1 MSNTRTGLSAERS
14 PIPEIHLPPH
24 LSALVTQASERAL
37 VPAKLATAVGG
48 DLDAIETVGRG
59 VAIEEGRLLEAVVT
73 SLARTSTSNDVLV
86 GMKLPVLKL
95 AAELAKR
102 NKLESVHHLSLDP
115 ESQSRSSYYPD
126 FVLVGRT
133 TRSAIIIDVKRS
145 LAGYSGSGSLLKL
158 QKRMEAAAWVLPEIL
173 WRHHQR
179 LAVETVGIA
188 IIDGSKT
195 TSDIDDGIW
204 SLDRLDDLL
213 GVPGAGSAA
222 QSCILAFRE
231 DLKSRWLAALPSS
244 ATNQPSASP
253 PDEAPSLPSAEEQM
267 PRKRGRPRKQQPPA
281 GITVGFYR
289 PGGRI
294 HSRLPWQRD
303 TRLQPH

>member
-1 MSNTRTGLSAERS
+1 MDNMHNGLSAGRS
-14 PIPEIHLPPH
+14 PLPELQLPAHLNTLVA
-24 LSALVTQASERAL
+24 LSCERAL
-37 VPAKLATAVGG
+37 DPTQLTSATGG
-48 DLDAIETVGRG
+48 DLDAIEAVGRTFA
-59 VAIEEGRLLEAVVT
+59 VEEGRLLEAVVT
-73 SLARTSTSNDVLV
+73 SLGRTSTSNDVLI
-86 GMKLPVLKL
+86 GMKLPILKL

-115 ESQSRSSYYPD
+115 ASQSRSSYYPD
-126 FVLVGRT
+126 LVLVGRT

-145 LAGYSGSGSLLKL
+145 LAGYSRSGSLLKL

-231 DLKSRWLAALPSS
+231 ALKSRWLAALPSP
-244 ATNQPSASP
+244 ATNGSLASP
-253 PDEAPSLPSAEEQM
+253 PGEAPSLPSAEKQI
-267 PRKRGRPRKQQPPA
+267 PRKRGRPRKHQPPA
-281 GITVGFYR
+281 AITVGFYR

-294 HSRLPWQRD
+294 H
-303 TRLQPH
+303 

>member
-1 MSNTRTGLSAERS
+1 MNNMQSGLSAGRS
-14 PIPEIHLPPH
+14 PLPETQLPAHLRTLVA
-24 LSALVTQASERAL
+24 LSCERVLKPTQL
-37 VPAKLATAVGG
+37 TFAVGG
-48 DLDAIETVGRG
+48 DLDAIETVGRMLT
-59 VAIEEGRLLEAVVT
+59 IEEGRLLEAIVA

-115 ESQSRSSYYPD
+115 ESQSCTSYYPD
-126 FVLVGRT
+126 LVLVDRIKRG
-133 TRSAIIIDVKRS
+133 AIIIDVKRS

-231 DLKSRWLAALPSS
+231 ALRTRWHAALPSS
-244 ATNQPSASP
+244 ATNRPFASP
-253 PDEAPSLPSAEEQM
+253 PDETRLLPSTEKQI
-267 PRKRGRPRKQQPPA
+267 PRKRGRPRKHQPPA
-281 GITVGFYR
+281 AITVGFYR

-294 HSRLPWQRD
+294 H
-303 TRLQPH
+303 

>member
-1 MSNTRTGLSAERS
+1 MHDMHNGLLAERS
-14 PIPEIHLPPH
+14 PLTEAPLPAP
-24 LSALVTQASERAL
+24 LNALVALSCERAL
-37 VPAKLATAVGG
+37 EPTQLASAVGG
-48 DLDAIETVGRG
+48 DLAAIEAVGRTLA
-59 VAIEEGRLLEAVVT
+59 VEEGHLLEAVVI
-73 SLARTSTSNDVLV
+73 SLARTSTSNELFV

-95 AAELAKR
+95 AADIAKR
-102 NKLESVHHLSLDP
+102 NKLESYHRLSLDL
-115 ESQSRSSYYPD
+115 ESQSCTSYYPD
-126 FVLVGRT
+126 LVLVDRIKRG
-133 TRSAIIIDVKRS
+133 AIIVDVKRS
-145 LAGYSGSGSLLKL
+145 LTGYSGSGSLLKL

-222 QSCILAFRE
+222 QSCIFAFRE
-231 DLKSRWLAALPSS
+231 ALKTRWQAALPSS
-244 ATNQPSASP
+244 ATNGPFASP
-253 PDEAPSLPSAEEQM
+253 PDEARSSPSAEKQM
-267 PRKRGRPRKQQPPA
+267 PRKRGRPRKQQPAA

-294 HSRLPWQRD
+294 H
-303 TRLQPH
+303 

>member
-1 MSNTRTGLSAERS
+1 MHNMHNGLSAGRS
-14 PIPEIHLPPH
+14 PLPEQQLPAHLNTLVA
-24 LSALVTQASERAL
+24 LSCERAL
-37 VPAKLATAVGG
+37 DPTQLTSATGG
-48 DLDAIETVGRG
+48 DLDAIEAVGRMFA
-59 VAIEEGRLLEAVVT
+59 VEEGRMLEAVVT

-126 FVLVGRT
+126 LVLVGRT

-145 LAGYSGSGSLLKL
+145 LAGYSGSGSLTKL
-158 QKRMEAAAWVLPEIL
+158 QKRMEAAAWVLLEIL

-188 IIDGSKT
+188 IIDGSKI
-195 TSDIDDGIW
+195 TSDIENGIW

-222 QSCILAFRE
+222 QSCILGFRE
-231 DLKSRWLAALPSS
+231 ALKSHWLAALPSP
-244 ATNQPSASP
+244 ATNGPLASP
-253 PDEAPSLPSAEEQM
+253 PDEAPSLPSAEKQI
-267 PRKRGRPRKQQPPA
+267 PRKRGKPRKHQPPA
-281 GITVGFYR
+281 AITVGFYR

-294 HSRLPWQRD
+294 H
-303 TRLQPH
+303 

>member
-1 MSNTRTGLSAERS
+1 MNKHNGLSAERS
-14 PIPEIHLPPH
+14 PLPEIHLPPH
-24 LSALVTQASERAL
+24 LDALVALASERVL
-37 VPAKLATAVGG
+37 KPTQLASAVGG
-48 DLDAIETVGRG
+48 DLDAIEAVGRML
-59 VAIEEGRLLEAVVT
+59 AIEEGRLLEAAAI
-73 SLARTSTSNDVLV
+73 SLARTSTGNEVLV
-86 GMKLPVLKL
+86 GMKLPVLKI
-95 AAELAKR
+95 AADIAKR
-102 NKLESVHHLSLDP
+102 NKLESYHRLSLDL
-115 ESQSRSSYYPD
+115 ESQSHSSYYPD
-126 FVLVGRT
+126 LVLVDRT
-133 TRSAIIIDVKRS
+133 ERSAIIIDVKRS

-231 DLKSRWLAALPSS
+231 ALKTRWEAALPSS
-244 ATNQPSASP
+244 ATNGPLASP
-253 PDEAPSLPSAEEQM
+253 PDEAPSLPSAEKQI
-267 PRKRGRPRKQQPPA
+267 PRKRGRPRKHQPPA
-281 GITVGFYR
+281 AITVGFYR

-294 HSRLPWQRD
+294 H
-303 TRLQPH
+303 